1 LSRCSSQYYRCNQGS
16 KSALGLLRKNLVIEK
31 TPIYFEGDD
40 FETIDISGCSIATK
54 KKKK

>member
-1 LSRCSSQYYRCNQGS
+1 
-16 KSALGLLRKNLVIEK
+16 LGLLRKNLVIEK

-54 KKKK
+54 KKKKK